1 MVFDVIMLSTAL
13 MDVQNSVDY
22 YEEQSEGLGV
32 RFDAEL
38 NECLVALETTPF
50 FQNRYNEVRCIALHK
65 FPFMVHYTVDTE
77 LLLVVVHAVFHTSL
91 HPKLWTGRK
100 GQQ

>member
-1 MVFDVIMLSTAL
+1 VFEVIMLSTAL

-50 FQNRYNEVRCIALHK
+50 FR
-65 FPFMVHYTVDTE
+65 TDTM
-77 LLLVVVHAVFHTSL
+77 
-91 HPKLWTGRK
+91 K
-100 GQQ
+100 